1 MNKTKTDSFI
11 RQRRN
16 HWRKTQ
22 KPDVRNL
29 VWKKMQRKSSIG
41 SHLVNIALDNTTTY
55 SNLKFVSKFKCLG
68 DTLTN
73 QN

>member
-29 VWKKMQRKSSIG
+29 VWKKMQRKS
-41 SHLVNIALDNTTTY
+41 
-55 SNLKFVSKFKCLG
+55 
-68 DTLTN
+68 
-73 QN
+73 